1 MEGVMA
7 LFEEIKKTDDY
18 IVLKLSDN
26 INSETIDEFE
36 KKVKSLVDEGFMKIV
51 LDFNDVEF
59 ISSQG
64 LGILVINYKPVA
76 EKGGYIALVNLN
88 DSIRRVMEITR
99 LDKVLKIA
107 DSIEELNV

>member
-1 MEGVMA
+1 MV
-7 LFEEIKKTDDY
+7 LFTEVKKTDQI
-18 IVLKLSDN
+18 IVLKVNDN
-26 INSETIDEFE
+26 INSEIIDEFE
-36 KKVKSLVDEGFMKIV
+36 KKVKSLVDSGYLKIV
-51 LDFNDVEF
+51 LDFNEVEF

-76 EKGGYIALVNLN
+76 EKGGFIALTSLN

-107 DSIEELNV
+107 DSVEELGL

>member
-1 MEGVMA
+1 MA
-7 LFEEIKKTDDY
+7 LFTEVKKTDQI
-18 IVLKLSDN
+18 IVLKVNDN

-36 KKVKSLVDEGFMKIV
+36 KKVKSLVDSGYLKIV
-51 LDFNDVEF
+51 LDFNEVEF

-76 EKGGYIALVNLN
+76 EKGGFIALTSLN

-107 DSIEELNV
+107 DSVEELGL